1 MYVCRV
7 DGEAKL
13 TFFFIFRN
21 SLINA
26 NLPFQAQAEDNFK
39 GSLPSYFN
47 SNL

>member
-13 TFFFIFRN
+13 TFFYFQK

-26 NLPFQAQAEDNFK
+26 NLPWKPKQKTILRN
-39 GSLPSYFN
+39 SLPTYFN
-47 SNL
+47 LNFQ